1 MWMEQV
7 PQTELNTE
15 EQFLSAD
22 TVSQQKLP
30 EKKLPIFTSH
40 SSTFISMAAEDS

>member
-22 TVSQQKLP
+22 AVSQQKLP
-30 EKKLPIFTSH
+30 EKKLPSH